1 MKKFIKPKKL
11 NKGDLIGI
19 ISPASSAE
27 DSTAIENGA
36 RYIEGLGYRTLL
48 GNNVGKI
55 RGYLAG
61 TDQERVEDIHQMFG
75 DKKVKAIFCLRGGY
89 GAFRLLDKIDYE
101 LIQKNPKIF
110 VGFSEITVLQM
121 AFLRKVNLVTFAGPM
136 VVSNF
141 SNKINKYTEE
151 NFWRTI
157 TSTTKPE
164 RITIKDIK
172 NLSKTRIEE
181 TSGRLVGGNLSVFNA
196 LLGTEYLPELKNKI
210 LFLEEVNE
218 PPYKIDRML
227 NQLKLNK
234 ILKKLNGIILGSFQ
248 ECVEPDKK
256 KNTLTLDEIFD
267 DYFKNMK
274 VPLIHSFPHGHI
286 KDIVTLPF
294 GLKVRIN
301 SKEMHVEFMENCV
314 R

>member
-11 NKGDLIGI
+11 AKGDLIGI

-27 DSTAIENGA
+27 DSTAIENGV
-36 RYIEGLGYRTLL
+36 RYIESLGYRTLL
-48 GNNVGKI
+48 GKNVGKI

-61 TDQERVEDIHQMFG
+61 TDEERVEDIHQMFG

-164 RITIKDIK
+164 RIIIKDIK